1 MKANE
6 LMIGD
11 WVQNPLGWKA
21 QVQSIRYVNTIKDE
35 WEWLVK
41 IGINNETFQGN
52 LSLNEIGAI
61 PLTPEILEKNGFK
74 DVSTHTLK
82 GAETYQLSIGD
93 YKLTYKLGD
102 YFTVD
107 SFDDKWWRLFETRFC
122 YKWAVHQLQHALR
135 LCGIEKEIVL

>member
-1 MKANE
+1 MDSKS

-41 IGINNETFQGN
+41 IGINNETFQDN

-61 PLTPEILEKNGFK
+61 PLTAEILEKNGFERSEVFVEWK
-74 DVSTHTLK
+74 YENDNVYVIYKPFPYLK
-82 GAETYQLSIGD
+82 IQTEESIVAFPCE
-93 YKLTYKLGD
+93 YI
-102 YFTVD
+102 
-107 SFDDKWWRLFETRFC
+107 
-122 YKWAVHQLQHALR
+122 HQLQHALN
-135 LCGIEKEIVL
+135 LCGISKTIEI

>member
-1 MKANE
+1 MKATD

-52 LSLNEIGAI
+52 LSLNEIQTI
-61 PLTPEILEKNGFK
+61 PLTPEILEKNGWEHFSGSPYS
-74 DVSTHTLK
+74 V
-82 GAETYQLSIGD
+82 YQLKAQGGYYISLYSCIKGH
-93 YKLTYKLGD
+93 
-102 YFTVD
+102 
-107 SFDDKWWRLFETRFC
+107 FEIQISGLWFEIHS
-122 YKWAVHQLQHALR
+122 VHELQHALR
-135 LCGIEKEIVL
+135 LCGIEKEVEL

>member
-1 MKANE
+1 MDSKS

-41 IGINNETFQGN
+41 IGINNETFQDN

-61 PLTPEILEKNGFK
+61 PLTAEILEKNGFTRLGTDYILK
-74 DVSTHTLK
+74 DRHFGLSNPSTPSNYLDNYWLRVSIK
-82 GAETYQLSIGD
+82 VVRIE
-93 YKLTYKLGD
+93 
-102 YFTVD
+102 F
-107 SFDDKWWRLFETRFC
+107 
-122 YKWAVHQLQHALR
+122 VHELQHALN
-135 LCGIEKEIVL
+135 LCGIEKDIEL